1 MHFITCRRASQPPF
15 GLTLF
20 SGMPAPP
27 ALANR
32 NIGSC
37 EGRRASFTSSQPLRS
52 RIKAIKSEQV
62 FCDPDSGSVVA
73 RKGIEWEDSKIAYE
87 NLNFTGGTQ

>member
-20 SGMPAPP
+20 SGMPAAL

-37 EGRRASFTSSQPLRS
+37 EGRWASFTPYGAASRRSNPSRSS
-52 RIKAIKSEQV
+52 AIR
-62 FCDPDSGSVVA
+62 DSGSVVA